1 MMTNSSLHRT
11 LEEFEQE
18 VDDTTLRMS
27 GATRQVTELAKK
39 VKGPNTL
46 NLLLSLSLS
55 QNFMNQS
62 DCDTHN
68 SLSIFSENGG
78 ICVILFLLVVLIVLG
93 IIAFRL

>member
-39 VKGPNTL
+39 VKGPH
-46 NLLLSLSLS
+46 SLTQSLT
-55 QNFMNQS
+55 F
-62 DCDTHN
+62 
-68 SLSIFSENGG
+68 
-78 ICVILFLLVVLIVLG
+78 
-93 IIAFRL
+93 